1 MPRPVPTKSKLKDKS
16 SRSDLGEFERGG
28 GNAREIE
35 QRRNSGQMA
44 CAECERLKT
53 KCDRRIPCQACHRR
67 GVASLCPNGRLPTGQ
82 GTRFVF
88 AATEHLHRQLAK
100 TRERI
105 RQLEDALRVLQ
116 AKHSTEPHPLL
127 QPEFL
132 GTSRRDD
139 DVGPHTTEG
148 LEDHT
153 PELVEA
159 LGTLSI
165 SDSGESHFFG
175 PTGGSNV
182 STYYPKSYIDYVPS
196 QDFAGGLFDSA
207 RDSNGPQLPQEI
219 ANVAQVFPT
228 EPSHLPLNVESLAK
242 DYLPPWEQARYL
254 TGVYFEQTIAL
265 SQNVSKDD
273 ILTKLLPAYY
283 ANNVLHITQAGN
295 SRHRLGLLLLIF
307 AIGALLDPD
316 RKPGNT
322 DAERYNQAACT
333 TICFQSMMAKP
344 SLEDIQLL
352 RLRYLYNN
360 VSGNE
365 LAGRETSMETSWS
378 LVALAAQLAHT
389 VGLSLF
395 RFVHR
400 DGLNWGLDDAI
411 TTKRR
416 VVFWELFMTDAW
428 HSLDAGRPPTF
439 SLPYI
444 DCQFPGGGSPHDKV
458 HIGSDRQAFRES
470 WVFRFASDCV
480 ADVAARK
487 LTSNP
492 PNYSTILEL
501 DRKVRDF
508 PVTEAAV
515 EFAAAARSDVPAK
528 PPGEDIGS
536 TESMTRLI
544 MSNAR
549 EVLLLYIHL
558 NHFVQAII
566 KSPTD
571 PQKSPYASSF
581 EAAYE
586 ASFTIFRTVKLQ
598 YDLYPR
604 LTARLWPIWTYTF
617 SAAFLFGTIVTRGP
631 QSPIASSAMKELHDA
646 GLLFSKASSHSR
658 RAQKA
663 LPFITDLREKAHH
676 ALRYAQS
683 RMPRELSQ
691 QCGVGEN
698 EGDDDVDIFAGRMK
712 KIVYMKRQ
720 KTDGMSERSMNS
732 DGSARQPS
740 TSALVS
746 QQQQSQVEPMALE
759 LLDSAWLQPLG
770 SVAGLGQTQG
780 GPTWDRLLY
789 SCTSSQST
797 VIQPQAPLQIP
808 PHLLYSGEQLD
819 STWRQ
824 QASFA
829 TDLEPTRE
837 MPTWDRT
844 LYPDASSQSTLIQ
857 PPPAPPADL
866 PSQASAHG
874 GPVAGP
880 SMGPCQS
887 ELSDLYSMTNLP
899 APSAQA
905 RFQRYHPDHQHGH
918 YFPTHS
924 VSSTVSYYDHPLA
937 SAGVHYH
944 KSRLQ
949 PQPTTYPHTDM
960 QRQPLPCQ
968 LQPTHSHP
976 PQFQPEPLASAE
988 LAELDL
994 VAQDQRWTLFM
1005 RGSGSFDGCG

>member
-1 MPRPVPTKSKLKDKS
+1 MPRPVPTKSKLKGKS
-16 SRSDLGEFERGG
+16 SRGDLGEFERGG

-100 TRERI
+100 KSERI
-105 RQLEDALRVLQ
+105 RKLEDALRVLQ

-127 QPEFL
+127 QPEFP
-132 GTSRRDD
+132 GTSQHDD
-139 DVGPHTTEG
+139 DVSPLTAEG
-148 LEDHT
+148 LEEHT

-175 PTGGSNV
+175 PTGGSNCLLM
-182 STYYPKSYIDYVPS
+182 IDYVPS
-196 QDFAGGLFDSA
+196 QDFANGLFDSA
-207 RDSNGPQLPQEI
+207 RDSKGPQLPQEI
-219 ANVAQVFPT
+219 ANISQAFPT
-228 EPSHLPLNVESLAK
+228 EPSHLPLNVENLAK

-254 TGVYFEQTIAL
+254 TGVYLEQAIAR
-265 SQNVSKDD
+265 SQSVSKDY
-273 ILTKLLPAYY
+273 ILTELLPAYY

-295 SRHRLGLLLLIF
+295 NRHRLGLLLLIF

-316 RKPGNT
+316 QKPGNT
-322 DAERYNQAACT
+322 DAERYHQAACT

-360 VSGNE
+360 VSSNE
-365 LAGRETSMETSWS
+365 LAGSETSMETSWS

-389 VGLSLF
+389 VN
-395 RFVHR
+395 R

-416 VVFWELFMTDAW
+416 VVFWELFVADAW
-428 HSLDAGRPPTF
+428 NSLDAGRPSTF

-444 DCQFPGGGSPHDKV
+444 DCQFPRGGSPHDKV

-487 LTSNP
+487 LTANP

-508 PVTEAAV
+508 PITEAAV
-515 EFAAAARSDVPAK
+515 EFVAAARSDVPAQ

-549 EVLLLYIHL
+549 EVP
-558 NHFVQAII
+558 II

-571 PQKSPYASSF
+571 PRQSPYASSF

-598 YDLYPR
+598 YDLHPR

-646 GLLFSKASSHSR
+646 SLLFSKASSHSR

-691 QCGVGEN
+691 QYGVGEN

-712 KIVYMKRQ
+712 KV
-720 KTDGMSERSMNS
+720 
-732 DGSARQPS
+732 
-740 TSALVS
+740 
-746 QQQQSQVEPMALE
+746 
-759 LLDSAWLQPLG
+759 
-770 SVAGLGQTQG
+770 
-780 GPTWDRLLY
+780 
-789 SCTSSQST
+789 
-797 VIQPQAPLQIP
+797 
-808 PHLLYSGEQLD
+808 
-819 STWRQ
+819 
-824 QASFA
+824 
-829 TDLEPTRE
+829 
-837 MPTWDRT
+837 
-844 LYPDASSQSTLIQ
+844 
-857 PPPAPPADL
+857 
-866 PSQASAHG
+866 
-874 GPVAGP
+874 
-880 SMGPCQS
+880 
-887 ELSDLYSMTNLP
+887 
-899 APSAQA
+899 
-905 RFQRYHPDHQHGH
+905 
-918 YFPTHS
+918 
-924 VSSTVSYYDHPLA
+924 
-937 SAGVHYH
+937 
-944 KSRLQ
+944 
-949 PQPTTYPHTDM
+949 
-960 QRQPLPCQ
+960 
-968 LQPTHSHP
+968 
-976 PQFQPEPLASAE
+976 
-988 LAELDL
+988 
-994 VAQDQRWTLFM
+994 
-1005 RGSGSFDGCG
+1005 